1 MNHGEQHE
9 LHALRRVYAEYQRE
23 LTERSSEAVRYAGP
37 RNGLWTGTG
46 LPQQQRLSDAVLLGR
61 VELFKADQDVL
72 NGRRYFYVGGA
83 HAALGDVEVFNWTA
97 PIACAFFGGRQH
109 HDLCSTV
116 AGVRTLL
123 YHDGVVSGYVDD
135 VSGHRLSGLDQD
147 FAGGSRFRSRL
158 ERSFSASRMPD
169 VSPRRS
175 RDSGLG
181 ANPTVRVEDNEI
193 RNPAALHASVTA
205 PKSTV
210 LASHLAT
217 LQREQYDLV
226 TAPAMHTTLI
236 EGPPG
241 CGKTVIAVHRA
252 AYVVSRD
259 TPPENSMDGNVLL
272 LGPTRGYVSHVA
284 SAVSSLADSG
294 ERIRIQAL
302 PGLMQEI
309 AGLRTE
315 PSGSPT
321 RCWRDAD
328 FELGR
333 FAQAAVTR
341 ARNAHGEHVTAKHAF
356 EQLRRGLVSERN
368 RDFAEWT
375 RYLRQL
381 PSFARAAT
389 TRAYLP
395 LLAILQWSV
404 DPDPAY
410 ANIEH
415 IIVDEAQDLTALEW
429 FFVHLLNETR
439 QYTLLGD
446 LNQRRS
452 DHTPAS
458 WESVMDILEVEAG
471 GETRAD
477 VHRGYRSTQPILDYA
492 ARLLPRESRR
502 NAALRAD
509 GPAPEIVQTRSAE
522 VGRTLVRL
530 IEQLVD
536 RYPDGTV
543 AIIAHDRTGAHSRL
557 QARGW
562 TPVRDATWCHRQNR
576 VEVHDADSARGLE
589 FDAVVVLEPADFR
602 RNLGRSG
609 PLYTSLTRANKKLVV
624 LHAKP
629 LPTRLEMR

>member
-1 MNHGEQHE
+1 
-9 LHALRRVYAEYQRE
+9 
-23 LTERSSEAVRYAGP
+23 
-37 RNGLWTGTG
+37 LWTGTG
-46 LPQQQRLSDAVLLGR
+46 LPQRQQPSDAVLLGR
-61 VELFKADQDVL
+61 VTLSTADQDVL
-72 NGRRYFYVGGA
+72 NGRTSFYVGGA
-83 HAALGDVEVFNWTA
+83 HAALHDVEVFNWTA

-109 HDLCSTV
+109 HDLCSSV

-123 YHDGVVSGYVDD
+123 YSDGLVSGYVDD
-135 VSGHRLSGLDQD
+135 ASGHRVPGLEQN
-147 FAGGSRFRSRL
+147 FAGGPPSRPRL
-158 ERSFSASRMPD
+158 ESSSGASSMPVVPTRREGASGQVADPAD
-169 VSPRRS
+169 V
-175 RDSGLG
+175 
-181 ANPTVRVEDNEI
+181 VVDNAI

-205 PKSTV
+205 PKSTN

-259 TPPENSMDGNVLL
+259 TPPENAMDGNVLL
-272 LGPTRGYVSHVA
+272 VGPTRGYVHHV
-284 SAVSSLADSG
+284 SSVVSSLADSG

-302 PGLMQEI
+302 PVLMQEI
-309 AGLRTE
+309 AGLQTE

-321 RCWRDAD
+321 RSWRDAD

-333 FAQAAVTR
+333 FARAAVTR

-356 EQLRRGLVSERN
+356 EQLRLGLVPERI
-368 RDFAEWT
+368 RDSAEWT

-429 FFVHLLNETR
+429 FFVHLMNKAQ

-452 DHTPAS
+452 DHTPPS
-458 WESVMDILEVEAG
+458 WESVMDILEVEPG
-471 GETRAD
+471 EETRAS
-477 VHRGYRSTQPILDYA
+477 VNLGYRSTQPILDYA
-492 ARLLPRESRR
+492 ARLLPRQSRTV
-502 NAALRAD
+502 AALRAD
-509 GPAPEIVQTRSAE
+509 GPAPQIVQTRSAE
-522 VGRTLVRL
+522 LGRTLVRL

-543 AIIAHDRTGAHSRL
+543 ALIAHDRTGAHSRL

-609 PLYTSLTRANKKLVV
+609 PLYTSLTRANQELVIV
-624 LHAKP
+624 HAKP
-629 LPTRLEMR
+629 LPAKLEER